1 MTRIAFVT
9 GIVALLGLGLATP
22 VLAAAPSNDT
32 YVDRVVIG
40 SLPFSDSVDTSEATT
55 DADDLEADANCGAP
69 ATDASVWYEFVA
81 PADGQ
86 FLVDVSASDYA
97 AGVIVVSG
105 SPGGFALER
114 CGPGSL
120 GFLATTG
127 VTYAILVF
135 DFDGI
140 GNGGTLDIKVE
151 AAPPPPVIELAV
163 GPTGSFDSRTGS
175 ATIRG
180 TVTCT
185 GGDEFGKNG
194 IDVQLSQ
201 TVGRLKIT
209 AQAGTEFACD
219 GTTRPWELELSST
232 NGKFAG
238 GKAAVIAHAVA
249 CNDFGCDEASVERV
263 VTLRK

>member
-1 MTRIAFVT
+1 MKRLVFMTS
-9 GIVALLGLGLATP
+9 IVALLGLSLATP

-40 SLPFSDSVDTSEATT
+40 SLPFSASVDTTEATT
-55 DADDLEADANCGAP
+55 DAVDAEANASCGAP
-69 ATDASVWYEFVA
+69 ATDASLWYEFVA
-81 PADGQ
+81 AADGQ
-86 FLVDVSASDYA
+86 VLVDVAASDYS

-105 SPGGFALER
+105 SPGSFALER

-120 GFLATTG
+120 DFFGTTG
-127 VTYAILVF
+127 VAYAILVF

-140 GNGGTLDIKVE
+140 GNGGTLEIKVE
-151 AAPPPPVIELAV
+151 AAPPPPVLDLAV
-163 GPTGSFDSRTGS
+163 NPTGSFNSRTGS

-201 TVGRLKIT
+201 TVGRVKIT
-209 AQAGTEFACD
+209 AQGGTEFTCD
-219 GTTRPWELELSST
+219 GTTHPWALEMVST

-238 GKAAVIAHAVA
+238 GKAAVVAHAVA